1 MNIGYAATGSSP
13 QLSARMQYYRTDY
26 DETVMNRD
34 RLLPRAIALVTLLQD
49 GYQAPEKPVATLAS
63 PDLYEK
69 MDSFM
74 REGVERGDFMP
85 HDRTVAMQI
94 AGIVL
99 RGADDG
105 DTASEQ
111 DLYAR
116 ERRAFINLCQ
126 TAETHA
132 RIASMLDDGAAIRN

>member
-1 MNIGYAATGSSP
+1 
-13 QLSARMQYYRTDY
+13 
-26 DETVMNRD
+26 MNRD
-34 RLLPRAIALVTLLQD
+34 RLLPRAIALVGELQD
-49 GYQAPEKPVATLAS
+49 GYAAPAEPLATLAS
-63 PDLYEK
+63 PELHAK

-74 REGVERGDFMP
+74 QEGVSRGDFMP
-85 HDRTVAMQI
+85 HDRTVAMEI

-99 RGADDG
+99 RGDGDG
-105 DTASEQ
+105 DTVSEH

>member
-1 MNIGYAATGSSP
+1 MVVPRVAAGG
-13 QLSARMQYYRTDY
+13 LAAR
-26 DETVMNRD
+26 
-34 RLLPRAIALVTLLQD
+34 
-49 GYQAPEKPVATLAS
+49 
-63 PDLYEK
+63 
-69 MDSFM
+69 
-74 REGVERGDFMP
+74 
-85 HDRTVAMQI
+85 
-94 AGIVL
+94 

>member
-1 MNIGYAATGSSP
+1 M
-13 QLSARMQYYRTDY
+13 
-26 DETVMNRD
+26 E
-34 RLLPRAIALVTLLQD
+34 
-49 GYQAPEKPVATLAS
+49 
-63 PDLYEK
+63 
-69 MDSFM
+69 
-74 REGVERGDFMP
+74 
-85 HDRTVAMQI
+85 I

-99 RGADDG
+99 RGDG
-105 DTASEQ
+105 DGATASEH